1 MDFPVESAPGAFNAE
16 SAVRKGRTVRLR
28 CGFRYNTEH
37 LKMQHMGMV
46 PIAQI
51 FSL

>member
-1 MDFPVESAPGAFNAE
+1 MDFPVESASERFNAE
-16 SAVRKGRTVRLR
+16 SVVRKGRTVRLR
-28 CGFRYNTEH
+28 CGFRYNTKR